1 MIDDETARENLT
13 LKTKSIEM
21 SYQIIDGILH
31 VDSLEVLSELVDSL
45 RKMSDEEL
53 FEWEKTNNFYS
64 LYHAIYDAEEDIFVD
79 SLLFESKLEKYKDLV
94 YLNEAGFVEPQVISN
109 FYQLVC
115 NNEGY
120 FYVGEFRHQVTST
133 EIIAQDMKRRSIE
146 KRNYIVTNSQQ
157 TRAEA
162 RPRFPLASASY
173 TGNKRRVNVVA
184 VYYRDM
190 ARHPTRG
197 WEGQQKLMIESVA
210 GKKVLGSY
218 KKYKTLHLFD
228 VLAFFCH
235 RGAYKKSDGTYDYR
249 VVRYEGLGGGG
260 SVGEERSFTRDYP
273 LSPDNLWIPEA
284 YIQVRESDIHI
295 LQVRA
300 KTRGTGDSGAVINY
314 LGGNSWVSF
323 PFNIPR
329 TGAPTILRPLV
340 TENF

>member
-1 MIDDETARENLT
+1 MSIGLLLVSCDKNSLIDGETSRESVT
-13 LKTKSIEM
+13 LKTKNIEKN
-21 SYQIIDGILH
+21 YQIIDGILH
-31 VDSLEVLSELVDSL
+31 VDSLEVLSRLVDFL
-45 RKMSDEEL
+45 GKMSDEEL

-109 FYQLVC
+109 FYQLIC

-120 FYVGEFRHQVTST
+120 FYVGGFKHQVTST

-146 KRNYIVTNSQQ
+146 KRNYVVTSSQQ

-184 VYYRDM
+184 VY
-190 ARHPTRG
+190 
-197 WEGQQKLMIESVA
+197 
-210 GKKVLGSY
+210 
-218 KKYKTLHLFD
+218 
-228 VLAFFCH
+228 
-235 RGAYKKSDGTYDYR
+235 DYR
-249 VVRYEGLGGGG
+249 VVRYENLGGGG
-260 SVGEERSFTRDYP
+260 SVGEERSCTMRYP
-273 LSPDNLWIPEA
+273 LSPSNLWIPEA

-295 LQVRA
+295 LQVGA
-300 KTRGTGDSGAVINY
+300 KTRGTGNSGAVINY
-314 LGGNSWVSF
+314 SGGNSWVSF
-323 PFNIPR
+323 PFNIPG

-340 TENF
+340 TENFNI